1 MKTIVLFKPFSLPIS
16 FSWLVV
22 TAVLLERA
30 FSQELILLDNGEV
43 VEKVL
48 VSSNTQSSLPNRPQ
62 DSQSP
67 SSPQDNINPTNENTR
82 LYITLGI
89 VLIVALVISYLC
101 TVFLKTRQG
110 FSVMTKYFT
119 CTTTPVE
126 PHKKDQRR
134 QTHFW
139 TEQESV

>member
-1 MKTIVLFKPFSLPIS
+1 MPKSKQFLQLSLALRYKYIVQS
-16 FSWLVV
+16 FYYTEMIRIIFVIV

-48 VSSNTQSSLPNRPQ
+48 VTSNTQSSLPNRPQ

-82 LYITLGI
+82 LYITIGI

-101 TVFLKTRQG
+101 TVFLK
-110 FSVMTKYFT
+110 VNL
-119 CTTTPVE
+119 V
-126 PHKKDQRR
+126 
-134 QTHFW
+134 
-139 TEQESV
+139 

>member
-1 MKTIVLFKPFSLPIS
+1 MPKSKQFLQLSLALRYKYIVQS
-16 FSWLVV
+16 FYNTEMIRIIFVMV
-22 TAVLLERA
+22 TAVLFERA
-30 FSQELILLDNGEV
+30 FSHELILLDNGEV

-89 VLIVALVISYLC
+89 VLIVALVIS
-101 TVFLKTRQG
+101 
-110 FSVMTKYFT
+110 
-119 CTTTPVE
+119 
-126 PHKKDQRR
+126 
-134 QTHFW
+134 
-139 TEQESV
+139 

>member
-1 MKTIVLFKPFSLPIS
+1 MPKSKQFLQLSLALRYKYIVQS
-16 FSWLVV
+16 FYNTEMIRIIFVIV

-48 VSSNTQSSLPNRPQ
+48 VTSNTQSSLPNRPQ

-101 TVFLKTRQG
+101 TVFLK
-110 FSVMTKYFT
+110 VNL
-119 CTTTPVE
+119 V
-126 PHKKDQRR
+126 
-134 QTHFW
+134 
-139 TEQESV
+139 

>member
-1 MKTIVLFKPFSLPIS
+1 MPKSKQFLQLSLALRYKYIVQS
-16 FSWLVV
+16 FYYTEMIRIIFVIV

-101 TVFLKTRQG
+101 TVFLK
-110 FSVMTKYFT
+110 VNL
-119 CTTTPVE
+119 V
-126 PHKKDQRR
+126 
-134 QTHFW
+134 
-139 TEQESV
+139 

>member
-1 MKTIVLFKPFSLPIS
+1 MPKSKQFLQLSLALRYKYIVQS
-16 FSWLVV
+16 FYYTEMIRIIFVIV

-43 VEKVL
+43 IEKVL
-48 VSSNTQSSLPNRPQ
+48 VTSNTQSSLPNRPQ

-101 TVFLKTRQG
+101 TVFLK
-110 FSVMTKYFT
+110 VNL
-119 CTTTPVE
+119 V
-126 PHKKDQRR
+126 
-134 QTHFW
+134 
-139 TEQESV
+139 

>member
-1 MKTIVLFKPFSLPIS
+1 MPKSKQFLQLSLALRYKYIVQS
-16 FSWLVV
+16 FYYTEMIRIIFVIV

-43 VEKVL
+43 IEKVL
-48 VSSNTQSSLPNRPQ
+48 VTSNTQSSLPNRPQ

-67 SSPQDNINPTNENTR
+67 SSPQDNINPTNEITR

-101 TVFLKTRQG
+101 TVFLK
-110 FSVMTKYFT
+110 VNL
-119 CTTTPVE
+119 V
-126 PHKKDQRR
+126 
-134 QTHFW
+134 
-139 TEQESV
+139 